1 VLVQRQVRD
10 ETLQA
15 RVFVLELA
23 HPAWLVVTLP
33 IMALAPL
40 LAGALRPP
48 IVTAVVGAP
57 PTATAR
63 PAPAAVRDF
72 VANHALGP
80 VYFDAGRS
88 TPRPDDERIL
98 DTRAAWLK
106 RNRNQVRLIEGHT
119 DGPGPD
125 ATSVAIGGQRATWAK
140 AYLVSK
146 GVDADRIET
155 ISYGGTQPMCAE
167 KTAICRAKN
176 RRATFSTT
184 RR

>member
-1 VLVQRQVRD
+1 MLRRRRF
-10 ETLQA
+10 L
-15 RVFVLELA
+15 
-23 HPAWLVVTLP
+23 WLVVMLLV
-33 IMALAPL
+33 MALAPL

-48 IVTAVVGAP
+48 TVTAVVAAP
-57 PTATAR
+57 PTATPR

-72 VANHALGP
+72 VTDHTLEP

-88 TPRPDDERIL
+88 TPRPDDERLL
-98 DTRAAWLK
+98 DTHAAWLK
-106 RNRNQVRLIEGHT
+106 RNRNQVLLIEGHT
-119 DGPGPD
+119 DGPGLD

-155 ISYGGTQPMCAE
+155 ISYGGTQPMCTK

-176 RRATFSTT
+176 RRATFSTAT
-184 RR
+184 R